1 MHTTRFI
8 TADEVDPIVTD
19 LFSVD
24 KSITRVIKTE
34 DELTTLRNQWKQLM
48 RQGEMLIP
56 VVFDENNEPVAMYS
70 ARLIPK
76 IAGWWVGATKIKNPN
91 TNFHTSA
98 KIMVP
103 GLELLIT
110 EMENRGY
117 YKWWMVAPENH
128 HNIRNTV
135 MKKYSPALNRY
146 DWFDERIIP
155 AGQRTDVPLFEM
167 HRMTV
172 PWTDVLVR
180 MFVLKQEHRYTM
192 VKDFHQKSINANTGP
207 TPSQS

>member
-1 MHTTRFI
+1 MNTARFI
-8 TADEVDPIVTD
+8 TPEEVHPIVTE

-24 KSITRVIKTE
+24 KTITRQLKTE
-34 DELTTLRNQWKQLM
+34 EELDTLKNQWMNLM
-48 RQGEMLIP
+48 IEGEMKIS
-56 VVFDENNEPVAMYS
+56 VVFDESGSPIAMYT
-70 ARLIPK
+70 ARLIPR
-76 IAGWWVGATKIKNPN
+76 IAGWWVGATKIKNPS

-103 GLELLIT
+103 GLELMID
-110 EMENRGY
+110 EMEKLGY

-128 HNIRNTV
+128 HNIRNNV

-146 DWFDERIIP
+146 EWFDEAIIP
-155 AGQRTDVPLFEM
+155 AGARSDTPLFEM
-167 HRMTV
+167 HRLV
-172 PWTDVLVR
+172 VHWTDVLVR

>member
-8 TADEVDPIVTD
+8 TADEVDPIVTE

-34 DELTTLRNQWKQLM
+34 DELKMLRNQWGNLL

-56 VVFDENNEPVAMYS
+56 VVFDENNNPIAMYS

-103 GLELLIT
+103 GLELLIN

-146 DWFDERIIP
+146 EWFDERIIT
-155 AGQRTDVPLFEM
+155 AGERSEVPLFEM
-167 HRMTV
+167 HRLIV

-180 MFVLKQEHRYTM
+180 LFVLKQEYRYQL
-192 VKDFHQKSINANTGP
+192 VKDAHQKRINANKAP
-207 TPSQS
+207 MQNQS

>member
-1 MHTTRFI
+1 MNTSRFI
-8 TADEVDPIVTD
+8 TADEVHPIVTE
-19 LFSVD
+19 LFSID
-24 KSITRVIKTE
+24 KTIVRQHKTE
-34 DELTTLRNQWKQLM
+34 EELDNLKTTWANFVRS
-48 RQGEMLIP
+48 GDMLIT
-56 VVFDENNEPVAMYS
+56 VVFDETNSPIAMYT

-76 IAGWWVGATKIKNPN
+76 IAGWWVGATKIKSPS

-103 GLELLIT
+103 GLELLIN

-146 DWFDERIIP
+146 DWYDELIIP
-155 AGQRTDVPLFEM
+155 QGKRSDVPLFEM
-167 HRMTV
+167 HRMLV
-172 PWTDVLVR
+172 NWTDVLVR
-180 MFVLKQEHRYTM
+180 MFVLKQEHREVL
-192 VKDFHQKSINANTGP
+192 VKQRR
-207 TPSQS
+207 QRQ